1 MCLGCIPEHGF
12 KCLWCGSTI
21 ETPNQLILS
30 AACLEKDNQGFNK
43 SIFAI
48 IIMLFFIEFDNI
60 FTSIHTYS
68 LRKKVIVVFFLSF
81 LLNHKYTMEERD
93 RIKLNLIRC
102 LFFFEKNLD
111 MNGLWGMTSVIGFL
125 LDASCNFPGC
135 TYIICKDVWSKCL
148 IWGLILIVILPL
160 YL

>member
-30 AACLEKDNQGFNK
+30 VACLEKDNQSFNK

-48 IIMLFFIEFDNI
+48 ITTLFFIEFDNI

-81 LLNHKYTMEERD
+81 LLSPKYTQEKKERL
-93 RIKLNLIRC
+93 KLNVIRS
-102 LFFFEKNLD
+102 LVFLKKKNLD
-111 MNGLWGMTSVIGFL
+111 TNRPGEVTS
-125 LDASCNFPGC
+125 
-135 TYIICKDVWSKCL
+135 WH
-148 IWGLILIVILPL
+148 
-160 YL
+160 